1 MFIVEGKIG
10 TGKSTF
16 LRTLQQSLPNVLVT
30 LEAVDYWQNQ
40 STGQSILQN
49 FYESPQRWAYTME
62 TLALKVRI
70 PEHIK
75 QQESLLPNIV
85 ERSIYSGYHCFA
97 RNSFEQGYL
106 NQLEWNIYNSW
117 FKHGF
122 IFFRF

>member
-1 MFIVEGKIG
+1 MCFQHNIG

-16 LRTLQQSLPNVLVT
+16 LRTLQHSLPNILVT

-75 QQESLLPNIV
+75 QQESSLPNVV
-85 ERSIYSGYHCFA
+85 ERSS
-97 RNSFEQGYL
+97 NSYKLTVNYRVTIQL
-106 NQLEWNIYNSW
+106 NQ
-117 FKHGF
+117 H
-122 IFFRF
+122 